1 MLWLKFARRYM
12 FSPKSH
18 SVINIIASVSVVAV
32 AIPTAAMVILIA
44 MFGGLCDIIEELYS
58 SVDADI
64 ELIAERGQTF
74 DQQTIDIERL
84 RGIEGVAEVAPYI
97 EQGIM
102 ISSAGRRATVTLRGV
117 DSSYMRV
124 LPLEQ
129 LFVAGEAECIDEEE
143 VVLGSSL
150 AHSIGAHNI
159 GSEVELYALNRK
171 QISTLLPVSG
181 ISRQTTRLGGII
193 VANSDIDE
201 NLALG
206 ELHATQRLLNY
217 DGRLSG
223 IAISLTES
231 ANVERVSRA
240 IESLAGEGFTARS
253 REQKNAS
260 MNHILRMERFAI
272 VLIGAMIALVATLSV
287 VGSVIMLIT
296 DKRRDIATLRA
307 MGANRR
313 LIHQIFVGEGMLL
326 CSVGCLAGI
335 ILGLALCLGQ
345 QHFGWVRIPGASS
358 IVEFYP
364 VSIELID
371 SLTIAL
377 IVLLL
382 GWAITASTVRITLR
396 KL

>member
-1 MLWLKFARRYM
+1 
-12 FSPKSH
+12 
-18 SVINIIASVSVVAV
+18 
-32 AIPTAAMVILIA
+32 
-44 MFGGLCDIIEELYS
+44 
-58 SVDADI
+58 
-64 ELIAERGQTF
+64 
-74 DQQTIDIERL
+74 
-84 RGIEGVAEVAPYI
+84 
-97 EQGIM
+97 
-102 ISSAGRRATVTLRGV
+102 
-117 DSSYMRV
+117 
-124 LPLEQ
+124 
-129 LFVAGEAECIDEEE
+129 
-143 VVLGSSL
+143 
-150 AHSIGAHNI
+150 
-159 GSEVELYALNRK
+159 
-171 QISTLLPVSG
+171 
-181 ISRQTTRLGGII
+181 

-345 QHFGWVRIPGASS
+345 QYFGWVRIPGASS